1 MLLPALFVLV
11 GVAFTAT
18 VATGQSSGNF
28 AAKIGTTQCVVND
41 TTGALTGGLTVT
53 SLETTIKT
61 PNSSSTALDIR
72 PSLVTGLYTKT
83 KVTSDSSTATAVAG
97 VRVRVLL
104 DGKIVAPGSPAG
116 VAPTDG
122 TNGTTDDGNPN
133 NDGWVAY
140 NKRFQQLST
149 NIFGA
154 LDDDCD
160 PVAEGIQP
168 CFIEL
173 ILSTLSANSLDWVAG
188 DVGGGVHTV
197 KVEWSLQPTA
207 ANANEAA
214 CVGPG
219 VLTVTQVK
227 TFSQSGGIEIN
238 P

>member
-1 MLLPALFVLV
+1 MLVLLAFVL
-11 GVAFTAT
+11 TAT

-28 AAKIGTTQCVVND
+28 AAKLGTTQCVVND
-41 TTGALTGGLTVT
+41 STGALTGGLTVT

-61 PNSSSTALDIR
+61 PNSSLTALDIR
-72 PSLVTGLYTKT
+72 PSLVSGLFTRT
-83 KVTSDSSTATAVAG
+83 KVTADSSTATAVAG

-104 DGKIVAPGSPAG
+104 DGKIVAPGTPAG
-116 VAPTDG
+116 DQPTDG
-122 TNGTTDDGNPN
+122 LPGNLADDGNPN

-149 NIFGA
+149 NIFGQ

-160 PVAEGIQP
+160 PVAEGVQP

-188 DVGGGVHTV
+188 NVGGGVHTV
-197 KVEWSLQPTA
+197 KVEWSLQPTSPT
-207 ANANEAA
+207 ANEAA